1 MGIKLSWDN
10 PDTKTTIRYD
20 FESDWTS
27 DDFFDAIRA
36 DDDMIASVE
45 HTVHLMFDMRRS
57 EHVPFVPVSKL
68 RELAGGISQRTGLI
82 VLVGADMWMNVLA
95 NVFQKVY
102 APRVQHFAGLR
113 LARTPE
119 HAREIIVE
127 YEKEHAG

>member
-10 PDTKTTIRYD
+10 PDARTIIRYD
-20 FESDWTS
+20 FEPQWTS

-57 EHVPFVPVSKL
+57 EHVPFMPVSKL
-68 RELAGGISQRTGLI
+68 RELAGGISQQTGLI
-82 VLVGADMWMNVLA
+82 VLIGANMWMNVLA
-95 NVFQKVY
+95 DVFQKVY
-102 APRVQHFAGLR
+102 ASRVQHFVGLR
-113 LARTPE
+113 HAQTPD